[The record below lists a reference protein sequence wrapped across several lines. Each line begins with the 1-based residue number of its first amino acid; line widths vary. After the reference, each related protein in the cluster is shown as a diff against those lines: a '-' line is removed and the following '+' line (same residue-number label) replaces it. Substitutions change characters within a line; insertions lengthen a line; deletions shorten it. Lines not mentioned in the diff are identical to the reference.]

1 MRIILLGPPGAGKGT
16 QADILSAHYNIA
28 HIATGDLLREEV
40 DNDTPLGQKAK
51 EYMRKGELVP
61 DSLVIEMVLKR
72 LENPDTENGF
82 ILDGFPRNI
91 NQARELSAG
100 LKDKKIEIDLTIYL
114 KTSEEVI
121 IKRLSG
127 RRICRNCRAVYH
139 VVNVPPKVEGVCD
152 RCGGEL
158 YQRVDDVPQTIKKRL
173 MVYEQETA
181 SLIDFYKGL
190 DKLYVASG
198 DIDAR
203 KLFHNLTE
211 VFRKK
216 IIA

>member
-16 QADILSAHYNIA
+16 QADILSDHYNIA

-40 DNDTPLGQKAK
+40 DNDTALGQKAK

-61 DSLVIEMVLKR
+61 DSLVIKMVLKR
-72 LENPDTENGF
+72 LENPDTKNGF

-100 LKDKKIEIDLTIYL
+100 LKDKKIEIDLTVYL
-114 KTSEEVI
+114 ETSEEVI

-127 RRICRNCRAVYH
+127 RRICRSCRAVYH
-139 VVNVPPKVEGVCD
+139 IVNVPPKVEGVCD

-158 YQRVDDVPQTIKKRL
+158 YQRVDDNSQTIKKRL

-198 DIDAR
+198 DIDAQQ
-203 KLFHNLTE
+203 LFHNLTE
-211 VFRKK
+211 VFGKK
-216 IIA
+216 IAA